1 MNVVYFN
8 ANGQQH
14 IATDIDD
21 FREYM
26 NEDLFSGIK
35 SLFDANK
42 NVYESQVLALEDAID
57 ELKEELGDK

>member
-14 IATDIDD
+14 IV
-21 FREYM
+21 REYM